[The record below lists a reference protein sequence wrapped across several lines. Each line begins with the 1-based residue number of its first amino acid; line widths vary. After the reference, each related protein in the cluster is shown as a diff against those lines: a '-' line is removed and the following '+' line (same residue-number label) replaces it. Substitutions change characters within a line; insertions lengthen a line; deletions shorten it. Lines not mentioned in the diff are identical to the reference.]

1 MDGEGGRGAYVE
13 DDTLFRTA
21 VALHYAPPVTEGDVE
36 FIDGLWES
44 GGSAHH

>member
-1 MDGEGGRGAYVE
+1 MGKRGTGAYVE
-13 DDTLFRTA
+13 DDTLFGTA
-21 VALHYAPPVTEGDVE
+21 VALHYASSVTEGGVE